1 MLKTIVLPR
10 QARDKHEKLRT
21 TALFSVG
28 TRWVAGFERKYL
40 GANNALFL
48 NFSYVCPEPVLA
60 KCSFLYTNCSKRA
73 FFAGV
78 FQDEEAAAKAHDAA
92 ARDAYGE
99 AAHHYVRKHAAP
111 LCLNFP
117 TKAEVTRAVRQVTTV
132 TKRSLLRQ
140 FYT

>member
-1 MLKTIVLPR
+1 MFVPSLSWQNVRFYMQIAQKGR
-10 QARDKHEKLRT
+10 
-21 TALFSVG
+21 FS
-28 TRWVAGFERKYL
+28 
-40 GANNALFL
+40 
-48 NFSYVCPEPVLA
+48 
-60 KCSFLYTNCSKRA
+60 
-73 FFAGV
+73 AGV

-132 TKRSLLRQ
+132 TKRSLLLQ